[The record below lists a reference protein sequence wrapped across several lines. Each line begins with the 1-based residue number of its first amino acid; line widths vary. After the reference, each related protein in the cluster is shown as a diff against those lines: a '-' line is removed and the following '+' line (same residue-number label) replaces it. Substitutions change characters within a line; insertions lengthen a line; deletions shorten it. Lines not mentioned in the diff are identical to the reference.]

1 MKAILLFILASI
13 FVLSVNFIYAQEV
26 YNKGGMHPSDSY
38 KLYSAPREK
47 VAGSPGME
55 SIKVG
60 NTTVFIPEGMKV
72 YETEGQVI
80 LEDDDAYMG
89 RRFKETEARLK
100 AIEETLKDLKKEIE
114 DLKKK

>member
-1 MKAILLFILASI
+1 M
-13 FVLSVNFIYAQEV
+13 NFIYAQEV
-26 YNKGGMHPSDSY
+26 YNRASMHPSDSY
-38 KLYSAPREK
+38 KPYSAPREK
-47 VAGSPGME
+47 IADSPGME

-80 LEDDDAYMG
+80 LEDDNAYMG
-89 RRFKETEARLK
+89 RRFRETEERLK
-100 AIEETLKDLKKEIE
+100 AIDETLRDLKKEIE

>member
-1 MKAILLFILASI
+1 
-13 FVLSVNFIYAQEV
+13 
-26 YNKGGMHPSDSY
+26 
-38 KLYSAPREK
+38 
-47 VAGSPGME
+47 ME

-80 LEDDDAYMG
+80 LEDDNAYMG
-89 RRFKETEARLK
+89 RRFRETEERLK
-100 AIEETLKDLKKEIE
+100 AIDETLRDLKKEIE